1 MIANQIAIKVLLLT
15 AALSLVDG
23 CITQDGIMLG
33 LPYNEDSSENDV
45 EIRTNKCYGISLF
58 WL

>member
-1 MIANQIAIKVLLLT
+1 MIANQIVIKVLLLT
-15 AALSLVDG
+15 ATLSLVDG

-45 EIRTNKCYGISLF
+45 EIRRHGCYGISLF

>member
-1 MIANQIAIKVLLLT
+1 MNLLNVLAKALLLT
-15 AALSLVDG
+15 ATFSLVDG
-23 CITQDGIMLG
+23 CITKDGIMLG

-45 EIRTNKCYGISLF
+45 EIRSHKCYGISLF